1 MEIKKYKNLLSQSF
15 TQKGKLNF
23 YVVDNYEDLEKIP
36 QDEIEIIGC
45 RAYVIGNGKFYV
57 MDSNKVWH
65 EQDFIYDISFDEKI
79 TRRGV
84 YTFNFDPQIHDGIQT
99 LKITV
104 EPTLQPFEETFTRS
118 GEYERKYNR
127 TNFDGFDD
135 LKINFQPTLQS
146 LEEEITE
153 SGEYEF
159 AYDKENYDGLDTVK
173 VNVDIIGGGNGLVAV
188 DSLDD
193 NPDFLENKLVTK
205 EGSGIQL
212 ITNTETN
219 QLEIFYHPAA
229 FEIDFVET
237 MPFASI
243 QSEAVPTYQ
252 QGAATLIATSVVPN
266 YNFSFDVGRSL
277 ISFYSSTGEM
287 TNCRL
292 LVLRVNDDNS
302 ATVIAYTRTFNVSA
316 NRSNNKVSAIC
327 EYAGEKIKAG
337 KRYYIGLIG
346 TLSSTEWIN
355 MFGYSHWGASEMTF
369 VPPFNIYSNYSI
381 NINNP
386 LVTIPRNQ
394 LIDNNAFYVYFD
406 LER

>member
-57 MDSNKVWH
+57 MDSNEVWH

-84 YTFNFDPQIHDGIQT
+84 YTFTFDPKVHDGIQS

-159 AYDKENYDGLDTVK
+159 TYDKENYDGLDTVK
-173 VNVDIIGGGNGLVAV
+173 VNVDIVGGNGYLVAV
-188 DSLDD
+188 DPLDD
-193 NPDFLENKLVTK
+193 NPGFLEDKLVTK
-205 EGSGIQL
+205 EGSGIEL

-219 QLEIFYHPAA
+219 QLEISYRPAS
-229 FEIDFVET
+229 FEIDFIET

-243 QSEAVPTYQ
+243 QSESVPTYQ
-252 QGAATLIATSVVPN
+252 HGDITLIASSVVPN
-266 YNFSFDVGRSL
+266 YNFSFDVDKSL

-302 ATVIAYTRTFNVSA
+302 ATVIAYTKTFNVSA
-316 NRSNNKVSAIC
+316 NRTNNKVSAVC
-327 EYAGEKIKAG
+327 EYTSEKIKAG
-337 KRYYIGLIG
+337 KRYYIGLMG
-346 TLSSTEWIN
+346 TLVSTEWIK
-355 MFGYSHWGASEMTF
+355 MFGYTHWGASEINF
-369 VPPFNIYSNYSI
+369 DPSFNIYSNYPI
-381 NINNP
+381 DINNP
-386 LVTIPRNQ
+386 LVTISKDQ
-394 LIDNNAFYVYFD
+394 LLNNNAFYIYFG